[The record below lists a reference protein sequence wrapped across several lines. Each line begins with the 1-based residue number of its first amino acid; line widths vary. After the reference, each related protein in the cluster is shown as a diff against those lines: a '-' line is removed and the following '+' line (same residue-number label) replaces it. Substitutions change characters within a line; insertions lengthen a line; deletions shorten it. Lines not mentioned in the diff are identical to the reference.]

1 MAISVYCRSPFHS
14 LKPKYVLH
22 VNDIFSNWNK
32 HTISFPDTTNHSSG
46 SHMIHK
52 WLAPPMTTKDVLLAC
67 VMTFVSDSYSTVAY
81 CSSKNYGREDKYV
94 LLWFAFWNNHFA
106 ILFLDY
112 WDSNQIKEQFI
123 IDLGSLKL
131 KNIQK
136 CEIFEIF
143 YSSKKNPLPWDTTKG
158 I

>member
-1 MAISVYCRSPFHS
+1 
-14 LKPKYVLH
+14 
-22 VNDIFSNWNK
+22 
-32 HTISFPDTTNHSSG
+32 
-46 SHMIHK
+46 
-52 WLAPPMTTKDVLLAC
+52 
-67 VMTFVSDSYSTVAY
+67 MTFVSDSYSTVAY
-81 CSSKNYGREDKYV
+81 CSSKNYGREDKNV

-143 YSSKKNPLPWDTTKG
+143 YSSKKIPLPWDTTKG